1 LTGETRDRLDHNER
15 ILISDDEAAIR
26 RLLCRRL
33 SIEGYHCQEADSAE
47 NALDCLRKDPAELV
61 ILDIK
66 MPGKSG
72 VEILPAIKA
81 DHPHTAVIMATAVI
95 ETSIAIQCMKQGA
108 DDYVSKPFNL
118 DEVVASVFR
127 TLEKRKLQL
136 EIEEYQQQLKE
147 KVEQKTEGVRKLFL
161 SAIESLVTAL
171 EDRDKY
177 TTGHSRR
184 VTVVAVEI
192 GRALGLPADD
202 IEDLRWASLLHDVGK
217 IAVDQLIQNKPGKL
231 TSEEYEHIMIHASVG
246 AGIVKPMVN
255 ADVVEMIEH
264 HHDHYD
270 GSGLHQV
277 VAGEEIPRGARIL
290 ALADAFVA
298 MTSERP
304 YRQAMSRQEALDEVR
319 RCSGTQ
325 FDPAV
330 AAAFLSQV
338 NNKP

>member
-1 LTGETRDRLDHNER
+1 MLKNNER
-15 ILISDDEAAIR
+15 IIIGDDEAAIR

-33 SIEGYHCQEADSAE
+33 SMEGYRCEEVDSAE
-47 NALDCLRKDPAELV
+47 HALECLNNNPAELL

-81 DHPHTAVIMATAVI
+81 HHPHTAVIMATAVI

-118 DEVVASVFR
+118 DEVVVSVFR

-136 EIEEYQQQLKE
+136 EIEEYQQQLEE
-147 KVEQKTEGVRKLFL
+147 KIEQKTDGVRRLFL
-161 SAIESLVTAL
+161 NAIETLVATL
-171 EDRDKY
+171 EARDKY
-177 TTGHSRR
+177 TIGHSRK
-184 VTVVAVEI
+184 VTGIAMDI
-192 GRALGLPADD
+192 GRALGLSADD
-202 IEDLRWASLLHDVGK
+202 IENLRWASLLHDVGK
-217 IAVDQLIQNKPGKL
+217 IAVDQLIQNKSGKL

-246 AGIVKPMVN
+246 AGIVKPVVN
-255 ADVVEMIEH
+255 AEVVEMIEH

-270 GSGLHQV
+270 GSGLHQTA
-277 VAGEEIPRGARIL
+277 AGGKIPIGARIL

-304 YRQAMSRQEALDEVR
+304 YRPVMPLKKVLDEIG

-330 AAAFLSQV
+330 VAAFISQV
-338 NNKP
+338 H